1 MGMIKNITILL
12 GFFSLIFAQTTV
24 SGVVTD
30 ENNNPVAD
38 ANIILSNGKGTT
50 SGSDGSFIFTA
61 IVPTTAIFSAIGYA
75 DKNVSVNDESV
86 SVELSSKP
94 VALDAV
100 DVLADAA
107 SITSGMFLRSVR
119 PSSVVS
125 ESELKQFDH
134 TDIHRVV
141 SRIPGVY
148 VQEEDGLGLRPNIGV
163 RGTGL
168 LRMEKLNVMEDGIII
183 APAPYASPAAYYSP
197 TMGRMQSLEIRK
209 GSTQIKHGPFTT
221 GGSLNYIST
230 SIPSSVLNNVAFTT
244 GSFGKTVLHVKSG
257 NTVGQWGYLFE
268 IYNDMTNGFKELYGG
283 GDTGYAKTD
292 VLAKVRYSMNANHA
306 LEMKVSMTDEISDET
321 YLGLSDDDYATNPL
335 RRYRASQLDEMD
347 ADHTQ
352 VVLSYAG
359 KLSDNLSLAISAYN
373 NEFARNWYKLNKVN
387 GQKLSV
393 VANPSSDQ
401 DTFLLMSAMDSDAD
415 AYRIKANNREYL
427 STGVQAVLNWNA
439 GNHDVQAGMRI
450 HSDEMDRFQWED
462 RYQMVAGKLNMTTAA
477 IPGSDSNRIDSAE
490 AAAVYVED
498 RMISGDWTVTS
509 GVRYEEITVK
519 RKDWGK
525 SDQFR
530 ATDPSVKEQTFNVI
544 VPGVAIEYG
553 LQDGTTL
560 AYGIHKGFAPYGP
573 GGVKVVDGATQEVEP
588 ETSWNHEWTVRSYEG
603 LNGLELT
610 FFMNNYDNLLG
621 SDTAASGGGTD
632 ELYNG
637 GAVDVAGLEL
647 YLRRMLMDNGTVQ
660 LPIEISYT
668 KTNTEFKESFT
679 TAYEGWPDVS
689 SGDELPYIPE
699 TMVAVNLGANWDKTS
714 VNVGLKHTSEMR
726 TTAGSGRLTD
736 ANSTDALTIVDLGI
750 KYALQS
756 NLTLSMGVKNLL
768 DKDAV
773 VARRPYGARPTMPR
787 SITFGIN
794 YIY

>member
-1 MGMIKNITILL
+1 MKNITILL
-12 GFFSLIFAQTTV
+12 GFFSLIFAQATV

-30 ENNNPVAD
+30 GNNNPVAD
-38 ANIILSNGKGTT
+38 ANIVLLNGMGTT
-50 SGSDGSFIFTA
+50 SGSDGSFVFTTT
-61 IVPTTAIFSAIGYA
+61 VPTTATFSAIGFA
-75 DKNVSVNDESV
+75 DKSLLINGESV

-94 VALDAV
+94 VVLDAV

-125 ESELKQFDH
+125 ESELKQFNH

-168 LRMEKLNVMEDGIII
+168 SRMEKLNVMEDGIII

-197 TMGRMQSLEIRK
+197 TMGRMQGLEIRK

-230 SIPSSVLNNVAFTT
+230 AIPSSSLNSVDFTA

-268 IYNDMTNGFKELYGG
+268 VYNDMTDGFKELDGG
-283 GDTGYAKTD
+283 GNTGYVKTD
-292 VLAKVRYSMNANHA
+292 VMAKVRYAMSTNHA

-321 YLGLSDDDYATNPL
+321 YLGLSDDDYAANPL

-347 ADHTQ
+347 ADHSQ
-352 VVLSYAG
+352 FVLSYAG
-359 KLSDNLSLAISAYN
+359 KLSDNLTMAVSAYN

-393 VANPSSDQ
+393 VANPSSDLT
-401 DTFLLMSAMDSDAD
+401 TFNLMSAMDSDAD

-427 STGVQAVLNWNA
+427 SSGVQAVLNWSIN
-439 GNHDVQAGMRI
+439 NHDVQAGLRV
-450 HSDEMDRFQWED
+450 HADEMDRFQWED
-462 RYQMVAGKLNMTTAA
+462 RYQMVGGKLNMTTAA
-477 IPGSDSNRIDSAE
+477 TPGSDSNRIDSAE
-490 AAAVYVED
+490 ASSIYIED
-498 RMISGDWTVTS
+498 RMTSGDWTVTS

-519 RKDWGK
+519 REDWGK

-530 ATDPSVKEQTFNVI
+530 AGDASIKEDTFDVI
-544 VPGVAIEYG
+544 VPGVAVEYA
-553 LQDGTTL
+553 LEDGTTL
-560 AYGIHKGFAPYGP
+560 GYGVHKGFAPHGP
-573 GGVKVVDGATQEVEP
+573 GGTKVVDGVTQEVKSE
-588 ETSWNHEWTVRSYEG
+588 ESWNHEWTVRSYEG

-610 FFMNNYDNLLG
+610 LFMNNYDNLLG
-621 SDTAASGGGTD
+621 ADTASSGGTGSN

-637 GAVDVAGLEL
+637 GAVDVSGIEL
-647 YLRRMLMDNGTVQ
+647 YLRRMLMDNGSIQ
-660 LPIEISYT
+660 LPIEIAYT
-668 KTNTEFKESFT
+668 KTNTEFRESFD
-679 TAYEGWPDVS
+679 GFWGDVS
-689 SGDELPYIPE
+689 RGDELPYIPE
-699 TMVAVNLGANWDKTS
+699 TMVAVNLGVNMDRTS
-714 VNVGLKHTSEMR
+714 VNIGLKHNSAAR
-726 TTAGSGRLTD
+726 TVAGSGRLDD
-736 ANSTDALTIVDLGI
+736 ANSTDALTLIDLGV
-750 KYALQS
+750 KHSLQ
-756 NLTLSMGVKNLL
+756 NNVTLSMGVKNLL

-787 SITFGIN
+787 SITLGVN
-794 YIY
+794 YNF

>member
-1 MGMIKNITILL
+1 MKNIAILL
-12 GFFSLIFAQTTV
+12 GFFSLIFAQATV

-30 ENNNPVAD
+30 GNNNPVAD
-38 ANIILSNGKGTT
+38 ANIVLLNGMGTT
-50 SGSDGSFIFTA
+50 SGSDGSFVFTTT
-61 IVPTTAIFSAIGYA
+61 VPTTATFSAIGFA
-75 DKNVSVNDESV
+75 DKSLLINGESV

-94 VALDAV
+94 VVLDAV

-125 ESELKQFDH
+125 ESELKQFNH

-168 LRMEKLNVMEDGIII
+168 SRMEKLNVMEDGIII

-197 TMGRMQSLEIRK
+197 TMGRMQGLEIRK

-230 SIPSSVLNNVAFTT
+230 AIPSSSLNSVDFTA

-268 IYNDMTNGFKELYGG
+268 VYNDMTDGFKELDGG
-283 GDTGYAKTD
+283 GNTGYVKTD
-292 VLAKVRYSMNANHA
+292 VMAKVRYAMSTNHA

-321 YLGLSDDDYATNPL
+321 YLGLSDDDYAANPL

-359 KLSDNLSLAISAYN
+359 KLSDNLTMAVSAYN

-393 VANPSSDQ
+393 VANPSSDLT
-401 DTFLLMSAMDSDAD
+401 TFNLMSAMDSDAD

-427 STGVQAVLNWNA
+427 SSGVQAVLNWSIN
-439 GNHDVQAGMRI
+439 NHDVQAGLRV
-450 HSDEMDRFQWED
+450 HADEMDRFQWED
-462 RYQMVAGKLNMTTAA
+462 RYQMVGGKLNMTTAA
-477 IPGSDSNRIDSAE
+477 TPGSDSNRIDSAE
-490 AAAVYVED
+490 ASSIYIED
-498 RMISGDWTVTS
+498 RMTSGDWTVTS

-519 RKDWGK
+519 REDWGK

-530 ATDPSVKEQTFNVI
+530 AGDASIKEDTFDVI
-544 VPGVAIEYG
+544 VPGVAVEYA
-553 LQDGTTL
+553 LEDGTTL
-560 AYGIHKGFAPYGP
+560 GYGVHKGFAPHGP
-573 GGVKVVDGATQEVEP
+573 GGTKVVDGVTQEVKSE
-588 ETSWNHEWTVRSYEG
+588 ESWNHEWTVRSYEG

-621 SDTAASGGGTD
+621 ADTASSGGTGSN

-637 GAVDVAGLEL
+637 GAVDVSGIEL
-647 YLRRMLMDNGTVQ
+647 YLRRMLMDNGSIQ
-660 LPIEISYT
+660 LPIEIAYT
-668 KTNTEFKESFT
+668 KTNTEFRESFD
-679 TAYEGWPDVS
+679 GFWGDVS
-689 SGDELPYIPE
+689 RGDELPYIPE
-699 TMVAVNLGANWDKTS
+699 TMVAVNLGVNMDRTS
-714 VNVGLKHTSEMR
+714 VNIGLKHNSAAR
-726 TTAGSGRLTD
+726 TVAGSGRLDD
-736 ANSTDALTIVDLGI
+736 ANSTDALTLIDLGV
-750 KYALQS
+750 KHSLQ
-756 NLTLSMGVKNLL
+756 NNVTLSMGVKNLL

-787 SITFGIN
+787 SITLGVN
-794 YIY
+794 YNF

>member
-1 MGMIKNITILL
+1 MKNITILL

-30 ENNNPVAD
+30 GNNNPVAD
-38 ANIILSNGKGTT
+38 ANIVLLNGMGTT
-50 SGSDGSFIFTA
+50 SGSDGSFVFTTT
-61 IVPTTAIFSAIGYA
+61 VPTTATFSAIGFA
-75 DKNVSVNDESV
+75 DKSLLINSESV

-94 VALDAV
+94 VVLDAV

-125 ESELKQFDH
+125 ESELKQFNH

-168 LRMEKLNVMEDGIII
+168 SRMEKLNVMEDGIII

-197 TMGRMQSLEIRK
+197 TMGRMQGLEIRK

-230 SIPSSVLNNVAFTT
+230 AIPSSSLNSVDFTA

-268 IYNDMTNGFKELYGG
+268 VYNDMTDGFKELDGG
-283 GDTGYAKTD
+283 GNTGYVKTD
-292 VLAKVRYSMNANHA
+292 VMAKVRYAMSTNHA

-321 YLGLSDDDYATNPL
+321 YLGLSDDDYAANPL

-352 VVLSYAG
+352 FVLSYAG
-359 KLSDNLSLAISAYN
+359 KLSDNLTMAVSAYN

-393 VANPSSDQ
+393 VANPSSDLT
-401 DTFLLMSAMDSDAD
+401 TFNLMSAMDSDAD

-427 STGVQAVLNWNA
+427 SSGVQAVLNWSIN
-439 GNHDVQAGMRI
+439 NHDVQAGLRV
-450 HSDEMDRFQWED
+450 HADEMDRFQWED
-462 RYQMVAGKLNMTTAA
+462 RYQMVGGKLNMTTAA
-477 IPGSDSNRIDSAE
+477 TPGSDSNRIDSAE
-490 AAAVYVED
+490 ASSIYIED
-498 RMISGDWTVTS
+498 RMTSGDWTVTS

-519 RKDWGK
+519 REDWGK

-530 ATDPSVKEQTFNVI
+530 AGDASIKEDTFDVI
-544 VPGVAIEYG
+544 VPGVAVEYA
-553 LQDGTTL
+553 LEDGTTL
-560 AYGIHKGFAPYGP
+560 GYGVHKGFAPHGP
-573 GGVKVVDGATQEVEP
+573 GGTKVVDGVTQEVKSE
-588 ETSWNHEWTVRSYEG
+588 ESWNHEWTVRSYEG

-610 FFMNNYDNLLG
+610 LFMNNYDNLLG
-621 SDTAASGGGTD
+621 ADTASSGGTGSN

-637 GAVDVAGLEL
+637 GAVDVSGIEL
-647 YLRRMLMDNGTVQ
+647 YLRRMLMDNGSIQ
-660 LPIEISYT
+660 LPIEIAYT
-668 KTNTEFKESFT
+668 KTNTEFRESFD
-679 TAYEGWPDVS
+679 GFWGDVS
-689 SGDELPYIPE
+689 RGDELPYIPE
-699 TMVAVNLGANWDKTS
+699 TMVAVNLGVNMDRTS
-714 VNVGLKHTSEMR
+714 VNIGLKHNSAAR
-726 TTAGSGRLTD
+726 TVAGSGRLDD
-736 ANSTDALTIVDLGI
+736 ANSTDALTLIDLGV
-750 KYALQS
+750 KHSLQ
-756 NLTLSMGVKNLL
+756 NNVTLSMGVKNLL

-787 SITFGIN
+787 SITLGVN
-794 YIY
+794 YNF